1 MALYSQGGFT
11 SPDIYIGLFS
21 LALTIAS
28 ILLNTLVF
36 IYNYKKHRSVPRF
49 LFMVLSSIDFATG
62 LIVGTFITGQV
73 LKGGDPLCEMDQNVE
88 ERSCAESREMPIK
101 LYGCVDFLLSQTP
114 GFVAATMSICRYR
127 QLRRPF
133 RTISQSLVGWAIVGY
148 CFVVFI
154 VLVCSMTIKP
164 DYFYFSYHTFTP
176 WFDEEA
182 FGLGDEGQSDTRKR
196 LIIFSYLLVTWPTF
210 PGQLVSI
217 VASAFTVKHLQSTRQ
232 HKSYKRGSNPKISAH
247 VQADKRSSIKIILT
261 NSGGIIQTVYL
272 FALCEVILELENLST
287 ASMISGFVMGVLPVF
302 LSVLN
307 PVIFIVFTP
316 KLRES
321 CSRRFQDSL
330 NRGQYPVRT
339 VSFLKE
345 SEF

>member
-1 MALYSQGGFT
+1 VFLL
-11 SPDIYIGLFS
+11 I
-21 LALTIAS
+21 LTIAS
-28 ILLNTLVF
+28 ILLNALVF
-36 IYNYKKHRSVPRF
+36 TYNYKKMQRSVPRF
-49 LFMVLSSIDFATG
+49 LFVVLSSIDFTTG
-62 LIVGTFITGQV
+62 LIVGTFITVQV
-73 LKGGDPLCEMDQNVE
+73 LKKGDPLCEMVLVE
-88 ERSCAESREMPIK
+88 KSCREAHKMPIK

-133 RTISQSLVGWAIVGY
+133 RTISLKLVGWCIVLY

-154 VLVCSMTIKP
+154 VLVCSMTIEP

-176 WFDEEA
+176 WFNEEA
-182 FGLGDEGQSDTRKR
+182 FGLGDEGQSDARKR

-217 VASAFTVKHLQSTRQ
+217 VASALTVKHLLSNHQ
-232 HKSYKRGSNPKISAH
+232 HESYKRGSNPKITAH
-247 VQADKRSSIKIILT
+247 VQADKRSSTKIILT

-307 PVIFIVFTP
+307 PVIFIIFTP

-321 CSRRFQDSL
+321 CNRRFKDSL
-330 NRGQYPVRT
+330 NRGQYPVAVRT
-339 VSFLKE
+339 VSVLRE
-345 SEF
+345 SEC

>member
-1 MALYSQGGFT
+1 MALYSHGGFT
-11 SPDIYIGLFS
+11 TPDIYIGIVS
-21 LALTIAS
+21 LLLTINS

-36 IYNYKKHRSVPRF
+36 VYNYKKLRSVPRF

-62 LIVGTFITGQV
+62 LIVGSFITAQV
-73 LKGGDPLCEMDQNVE
+73 LKGGEPLCQLETE
-88 ERSCAESREMPIK
+88 EKSCKEAREMPIK

-133 RTISQSLVGWAIVGY
+133 RSISQNMVGWSIVIY
-148 CFVVFI
+148 CFGVFI
-154 VLVCSMTIKP
+154 VLVCSMTIRP
-164 DYFYFSYHTFTP
+164 DYFFFSYHTFTP

-182 FGLGDEGQSDTRKR
+182 FGLGNVGQSGTRER
-196 LIIFSYLLVTWPTF
+196 LIIFSYLLITWPTF

-217 VASAFTVKHLQSTRQ
+217 VASALTVKHLLSNRQ
-232 HKSYKRGSNPKISAH
+232 HRSYKRGSNPKITAH
-247 VQADKRSSIKIILT
+247 IQADKRSSIKIILT

-272 FALCEVILELENLST
+272 FALCEVILNLENLSM

-307 PVIFIVFTP
+307 PVIFIIFTP
-316 KLRES
+316 KLREA
-321 CSRRFQDSL
+321 CSRRFRDSL
-330 NRGQYPVRT
+330 NRGQYPVR
-339 VSFLKE
+339 VASFLKE

>member
-1 MALYSQGGFT
+1 MALYSRGGFT
-11 SPDIYIGLFS
+11 SPDIYIGVFS
-21 LALTIAS
+21 ILLTIAS

-49 LFMVLSSIDFATG
+49 LFMVLSGIDFATG
-62 LIVGTFITGQV
+62 LIVGTFISIQV
-73 LKGGDPLCEMDQNVE
+73 LKGGEPLCEIEKE
-88 ERSCAESREMPIK
+88 EKSCREAREMILK
-101 LYGCVDFLLSQTP
+101 IYGCVDFLLSQTP
-114 GFVAATMSICRYR
+114 GFVAATMSICRFR
-127 QLRRPF
+127 QLRQPF
-133 RTISQSLVGWAIVGY
+133 RTISQNTVGWAIILY
-148 CFVVFI
+148 CFGVFI

-176 WFDEEA
+176 WFNEDA
-182 FGLGDEGQSDTRKR
+182 FGLGAVDQSNTKRR

-217 VASAFTVKHLQSTRQ
+217 VASALTVKHLMSNHQ
-232 HKSYKRGSNPKISAH
+232 HKSYKRGSNPKIRAH
-247 VQADKRSSIKIILT
+247 VQADKKSSIKIILT
-261 NSGGIIQTVYL
+261 NAGGVIQTGYL
-272 FALCEVILELENLST
+272 FALCEVILDLENLNTST
-287 ASMISGFVMGVLPVF
+287 MVMGFVMGVLPVF

-307 PVIFIVFTP
+307 PVIFIIFTP

-321 CSRRFQDSL
+321 CSKRFQDSL

-345 SEF
+345 SEI